1 MAKTHAIKILK
12 KTESDL
18 LNSLDLLNR
27 MSVKDDDFIE
37 SKKEI
42 EKKLNN
48 LKSSI
53 NILDSSFGIVF
64 SNDSTIMIL
73 SNGTIELITDK
84 KVNSKEEDTNL
95 SNVIDNTWT
104 QLKEL
109 LEDKKGVTYNF
120 TFNVDATS
128 SKEDTANFA
137 EVIMDNLKN
146 KRGIL

>member
-109 LEDKKGVTYNF
+109 LEDKKG
-120 TFNVDATS
+120 
-128 SKEDTANFA
+128 
-137 EVIMDNLKN
+137 
-146 KRGIL
+146 